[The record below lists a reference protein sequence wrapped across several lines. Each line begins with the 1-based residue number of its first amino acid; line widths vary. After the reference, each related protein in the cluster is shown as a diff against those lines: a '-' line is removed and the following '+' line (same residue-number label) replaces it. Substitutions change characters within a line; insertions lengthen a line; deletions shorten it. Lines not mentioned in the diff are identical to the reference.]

1 MLRYHLKLFAECRPS
16 LDSQWQKVVC
26 YVSFDHN
33 RKYRQIVEDY
43 FQYHLRLDI
52 EYTKE
57 HQNFLFSEP
66 HNIATALAVYSY
78 FRVNS
83 LFFRLDTVDYI
94 SDQSLPRRP
103 ANVKNRSCKIWV
115 EYVQPLKETPRS
127 A

>member
-1 MLRYHLKLFAECRPS
+1 
-16 LDSQWQKVVC
+16 
-26 YVSFDHN
+26 
-33 RKYRQIVEDY
+33 
-43 FQYHLRLDI
+43 
-52 EYTKE
+52 
-57 HQNFLFSEP
+57 
-66 HNIATALAVYSY
+66 VYSY